1 MTWTLVI
8 RNRFNI
14 LVNYES
20 ILTMPLHKYLFLL
33 RQTLLASSTEPY
45 LVLQPMEVFNFGFC
59 GRVSCSPGC
68 LQSHYVAE
76 DDP

>member
-1 MTWTLVI
+1 MH
-8 RNRFNI
+8 
-14 LVNYES
+14 
-20 ILTMPLHKYLFLL
+20 PHKYLFLL

-45 LVLQPMEVFNFGFC
+45 LVLQPMDVFSFDFC
-59 GRVSCSPGC
+59 GRISCSPGC